1 MPDKQNAL
9 SEIIDS
15 QVEWAD
21 RHDIPHEEPNMCRTL
36 GDNLFLPLDP
46 DTTQEF
52 GEGAGSELGTSDVPG
67 SMASLRSSSAL
78 AVNVFAPWR
87 GSDIASLSSLF
98 AADRSANGLRF
109 EAQYPT
115 GLRGIPPHLDV
126 VIDKQAGIPLAIE
139 SKFTE
144 IYSPAHNGFRES
156 YFEKPGLWDG
166 FDHVHE
172 LALAIAGGSVQF
184 EYLGAAQLIKHALG
198 LKNAYG
204 PMGFRLLYLYYEWPS
219 EIADLH
225 GAEIDHFAE
234 IAQLDLEFAPMTY
247 QELFERLETVEEPR
261 PGYMSYLSDRY
272 FSHS

>member
-1 MPDKQNAL
+1 MESTQNAL
-9 SEIIDS
+9 NEIIER

-21 RHDIPHEEPNMCRTL
+21 RHDIPYQKPNMCRSV

-46 DTTQEF
+46 DSTTEF
-52 GEGAGSELGTSDVPG
+52 GEGAGSELGTRDVPG

-87 GSDIASLSSLF
+87 GTDIAPLSSLF
-98 AADRSANGLRF
+98 ASARSANRLRF
-109 EAQYPT
+109 EVQYPT

-126 VIDKQAGIPLAIE
+126 VIDRPGGTPLAIE
-139 SKFTE
+139 SRFTE
-144 IYSPAHNGFRES
+144 IYSSAHNGFRES

-172 LALAIAGGSVQF
+172 LALAIADGSVQF

-198 LKNAYG
+198 LKKAYG

-219 EIADLH
+219 EIAVLH
-225 GAEIDHFAE
+225 SAEIDRFAD
-234 IAQLDLEFAPMTY
+234 IAQLDLDFASMTY
-247 QELFERLETVEEPR
+247 PELFDRLETIEEPR
-261 PGYMSYLSDRY
+261 TGYRSYLSDRY
-272 FSHS
+272 FSRS

>member
-1 MPDKQNAL
+1 MTDSQNAL
-9 SEIIDS
+9 NEIIQR

-21 RHDIPHEEPNMCRTL
+21 RRDIPYQDRNICRSV

-46 DTTQEF
+46 DTTKEF
-52 GEGAGSELGTSDVPG
+52 GEGAGSELGTSDAPG

-87 GSDIASLSSLF
+87 GADIASLSSLF
-98 AADRSANGLRF
+98 AADRSANRLRF

-126 VIDKQAGIPLAIE
+126 VIDKQGGIPLAIE

-166 FDHVHE
+166 FDHVRE
-172 LALAIAGGSVQF
+172 LALAITDGSVQF
-184 EYLGAAQLIKHALG
+184 EHLGAAQLIKHALG

-219 EIADLH
+219 EVADLH
-225 GAEIDHFAE
+225 NAEIDHFAE
-234 IAQLDLEFAPMTY
+234 IAQRDLEFAPMTY

>member
-1 MPDKQNAL
+1 MTDRQNAL
-9 SEIIDS
+9 NEIIEHH
-15 QVEWAD
+15 VEWAD
-21 RHDIPHEEPNMCRTL
+21 HHDIPYQDPNMCRSV

-46 DTTQEF
+46 DTTMEF
-52 GEGAGSELGTSDVPG
+52 GEGAGSELGTSDAPG

-87 GSDIASLSSLF
+87 GADIASLSSLF
-98 AADRSANGLRF
+98 AADRSASRLMF

-126 VIDKQAGIPLAIE
+126 VIDKQGGIPLAIE

-156 YFEKPGLWDG
+156 YFEKLGLWDG

-172 LALAIAGGSVQF
+172 LALAIADGSVQF
-184 EYLGAAQLIKHALG
+184 EHLGAAQLIKHALG

-219 EIADLH
+219 EIAVLH
-225 GAEIDHFAE
+225 SAEIDRFAE
-234 IAQLDLEFAPMTY
+234 ISQLDLEFTSMTY
-247 QELFERLETVEEPR
+247 QELFERLETIEEPR
-261 PGYMSYLSDRY
+261 TGYRSYLSDRY
-272 FSHS
+272 FSRS